1 MTINQIIILVVAVVI
16 IAILV
21 TVLLDF
27 CRSGVLHRF
36 FYRIRRMHG
45 VKTFKRIMCVFL
57 GVLVVFVIGYFIYTA
72 VQL

>member
-21 TVLLDF
+21 PVLIDIIK
-27 CRSGVLHRF
+27 SGVLQRF
-36 FYRIRRMHG
+36 FERIRRMHG
-45 VKTFKRIMCVFL
+45 FKTFKRIMCVLL